1 MSLQLEGLEK
11 VISNINKEISKIEG
25 RCEAGLVSAGLFIR
39 GESQKLT
46 PVVTGNLRNSAYVV
60 SKKGVEAPPKD
71 LSSGGSQASLAEC
84 AVSNTPMV
92 IVGYAAWYAIFVHE
106 NPNAG
111 AVNLAQKA
119 TKYRSEKGSKR
130 IVFSTVGQ
138 WKFLEA
144 AIKQNQKR
152 ILAIIA
158 AKAKK

>member
-1 MSLQLEGLEK
+1 MALQLEGLEK
-11 VISNINKEISKIEG
+11 VISNINKEIGKIER

-60 SKKGVEAPPKD
+60 SKNGVEASPKD
-71 LSSGGSQASLAEC
+71 PSSGRPQASLAEC
-84 AVSNTPMV
+84 ISSNTPMV
-92 IVGYAAWYAIFVHE
+92 IVGYAALYAIFVHE

-111 AVNLAQKA
+111 AVNLDQKA
-119 TKYRSEKGSKR
+119 IKYKPEKGSKR

-138 WKFLEA
+138 WKFLET
-144 AIKQNQKR
+144 AIKQNQRR
-152 ILAIIA
+152 ILAIII